1 MILNDMV
8 EVKKKL
14 LEGIN
19 LVANTVKPTLGP
31 QAKTVILQGN
41 PPVIIND
48 GVTITKYISHDDPY
62 VQMGIQLVQ
71 NLASK
76 AQDNSG
82 DGTTTA
88 CILAQAFCNNMIEY
102 AEDKSIHDF
111 NILISELRDKMISHL
126 DDNVVEVDNDDI
138 LNVAT
143 IAANND
149 RHLGSLIK
157 GAIDEVGR
165 DGIITVEESN
175 NYNTEIDIRK
185 GMEINEGYLSHLM
198 CNTENGRVEFDNPLV
213 FMSNL
218 SIRKFSDI
226 MPLLEFSS
234 TNNRPLVI
242 FCKGFDGSAMN
253 NLVMNLLQK
262 TVQCAVVLSPNF
274 GDAQI
279 DELGDMACALGG
291 RVFVEESKDDPKVF
305 TLLDLGTCK
314 KVSITK
320 ESTTFIGTDE
330 EKEYEV
336 LSRIETLKK
345 QAKTVKGH
353 EVARLKNRIAKLSGG
368 VATIRIGAS
377 SSIEMRETKE
387 RLDDA
392 LHATK
397 AALEEGIVVGGG
409 TLYASLAKDETL
421 PKWFRDSLV
430 QPMLTLIENSGDMT
444 FIGEIGTKDSLEN
457 IIDVS
462 SGQGYNALTNRV
474 ENLEEA
480 GVFDP
485 YKVVKNSFLAALSI
499 ASLFYS
505 TDVAVLL
512 PEA

>member
-1 MILNDMV
+1 MILNDHI
-8 EVKKKL
+8 EVKRKL

-41 PPVIIND
+41 PPIIIND
-48 GVTITKYISHDDPY
+48 GVTITKYISHEDPY
-62 VQMGIQLVQ
+62 IQMGVQLVQ

-88 CILAQAFCNNMIEY
+88 CILAQAFCNNLVEY
-102 AEDKSIHDF
+102 EEDKSIHNF
-111 NILISELRDKMISHL
+111 NILVSELRDKMINHL
-126 DDNVVEVDNDDI
+126 DKNVIEVDNDDI

-149 RHLGSLIK
+149 RHLGGLIK

-175 NYNTEIDIRK
+175 NYNTEIEIRK

-213 FMSNL
+213 FMSNI

-234 TNNRPLVI
+234 ANNRPLVI

-253 NLVMNLLQK
+253 NLIMNLLQK
-262 TVQCAVVLSPNF
+262 TIQCAVVLSPNF
-274 GDAQI
+274 GDEQI
-279 DELGDMACALGG
+279 NELGDMACALGG

-320 ESTTFIGTDE
+320 ESTTFIGTNE
-330 EKEYEV
+330 EKQHEV

-345 QAKTVKGH
+345 QAKDVKGH
-353 EVARLKNRIAKLSGG
+353 ESSRIKSRIAKLSGG

-409 TLYASLAKDETL
+409 TLYASLSKDETL
-421 PKWFRDSLV
+421 PKWFRSSLIR
-430 QPMLTLIENSGDMT
+430 PMLTLVENSGDMK
-444 FIGEIGTKDSLEN
+444 FIGEVGSVSSLEN
-457 IIDVS
+457 IINVS
-462 SGQGYNALTNRV
+462 SGMGYNALTNKI

-480 GVFDP
+480 GVYDP

-512 PEA
+512 PEV

>member
-1 MILNDMV
+1 MILNDHI
-8 EVKKKL
+8 EVKRKL

-31 QAKTVILQGN
+31 QAKTVILQGS
-41 PPVIIND
+41 PPIIIND
-48 GVTITKYISHDDPY
+48 GVTITKYISHEDPY
-62 VQMGIQLVQ
+62 IQMGVQLVQ

-88 CILAQAFCNNMIEY
+88 CILAQAFCNNLVEFG
-102 AEDKSIHDF
+102 EDKSIHDF
-111 NILISELRDKMISHL
+111 NALVSELRDKMINHL
-126 DDNVVEVDNDDI
+126 DEHVIEVDNDDI

-175 NYNTEIDIRK
+175 NYNTEIEIRK

-213 FMSNL
+213 FMSNV

-234 TNNRPLVI
+234 ANNRPLVI

-274 GDAQI
+274 GDEQI
-279 DELGDMACALGG
+279 NELGDMACALGG

-320 ESTTFIGTDE
+320 ESTTFIGTNE
-330 EKEYEV
+330 EKQHEV
-336 LSRIETLKK
+336 LNRIETLKK
-345 QAKTVKGH
+345 QAKDVKGH
-353 EVARLKNRIAKLSGG
+353 ESSRIKSRIAKLSGG

-409 TLYASLAKDETL
+409 TLYASLSKDETL
-421 PKWFRDSLV
+421 PKWFRSSLIR
-430 QPMLTLIENSGDMT
+430 PMLTLVENSGDIK
-444 FIGEIGTKDSLEN
+444 FIGEIGSVSSLEN
-457 IIDVS
+457 IINVS
-462 SGQGYNALTNRV
+462 SGMGYNALTNKI

>member
-1 MILNDMV
+1 MILNDHI
-8 EVKKKL
+8 EVKRKL

-41 PPVIIND
+41 PPIIIND
-48 GVTITKYISHDDPY
+48 GVTITKYISHEDPY
-62 VQMGIQLVQ
+62 IQMGVQLVQ

-88 CILAQAFCNNMIEY
+88 CILAQAFCNNLVEFG
-102 AEDKSIHDF
+102 EDKSIHDF
-111 NILISELRDKMISHL
+111 NVLVSELRDKMINHL
-126 DDNVVEVDNDDI
+126 DEHVIEVDNDDI

-175 NYNTEIDIRK
+175 NYNTEIEIRK

-213 FMSNL
+213 FMSNV

-234 TNNRPLVI
+234 ANNRPLVI

-262 TVQCAVVLSPNF
+262 TIQCAVVLSPNF
-274 GDAQI
+274 GDEQI
-279 DELGDMACALGG
+279 NELGDMACALGG

-320 ESTTFIGTDE
+320 ESTTFIGTNE
-330 EKEYEV
+330 EKQHEV

-345 QAKTVKGH
+345 QAKDVKGH
-353 EVARLKNRIAKLSGG
+353 ESSRIKSRIAKLSGG

-409 TLYASLAKDETL
+409 TLYASLSKDETL
-421 PKWFRDSLV
+421 PKWFRSSLIR
-430 QPMLTLIENSGDMT
+430 PMLTLVENSGDIK
-444 FIGEIGTKDSLEN
+444 FIGEVGSVSSLEN
-457 IIDVS
+457 IINVS
-462 SGQGYNALTNRV
+462 SGMGYNALTNKI